1 MKIKLT
7 LIAILLLASCS
18 TDNASTW
25 NDMLPEYELKFS
37 DLATTWDE
45 GIPLGNATIGALIW
59 QKDGDLRFSLDRAD
73 LWDLRPMANL
83 DFENYDFKWVLE
95 QWHNN
100 TYEKVQQKYDAPYDN
115 LPAPSKI
122 PAAALEFN
130 SKELGEIESV
140 TLSLKD
146 ALCKIIWKNGTILTT
161 FVHATEPIGWYRFEN
176 LKKDLSPILISP
188 SYISNKKADK
198 ENPVTG
204 QDLRRLEYPGGKI
217 TSTKNS
223 HTYEQ
228 KGWNGFSYQVHT
240 DWNKKGTTL
249 EGNWSISSSKNDGKK
264 TVTAKE
270 IITNSSTINT
280 EDELLESHKKWWAS
294 FWSKSSISIPDTI
307 LQNQWHMEMYK
318 LGAAARRGAPPISLQ
333 SVWTADNG
341 KLPPWKGDFHHD
353 LNTQLSY
360 WPTYSGNHLDAEE
373 GFIDWLEK
381 YKPTFKKYTSE
392 YYNTTGLNV
401 PGVSTLTGDP
411 MGGWIQYAFGPTVS
425 AWLGQ
430 HYYLHWRYSMDKD
443 FLANKAYPWIKDVAI
458 HLDELSV
465 LDANGKRKLPLSSS
479 PEIHNNAR
487 SAWFD
492 KMSNFDLALV
502 RWTFEKASELATE
515 LGKTEEAEQ
524 WKKIGSE
531 WPEYAVNESGLMFTP
546 DLSFNESHRHFSH
559 LMAIHPLGLLD
570 YSNGKEQQQIIDK
583 TIANLDKTGS
593 SQWVGYSFS
602 WLGNLKARAFD
613 GEGAAKAL
621 KDFATSFVL
630 PNSFHVNGDQSGTGK
645 SNFTYRPFTL
655 EGNFAFAAGIQEML
669 IQSHTGTVKL
679 FPAIPKDWNDV
690 SFQQLRTEGAFL
702 ISARKEKGSTTLV
715 KIVSEKGGI
724 LKLENPFTSKNLE
737 INGSENYEWIGTVLV
752 VETKPNTTITI
763 Q

>member
-1 MKIKLT
+1 MKIKLI
-7 LIAILLLASCS
+7 LIALLLLGSCT
-18 TDNASTW
+18 TDKTSPW
-25 NDMLPEYELKFS
+25 NKMLPEYELKFPA
-37 DLATTWDE
+37 LARTWDE

-59 QKDGDLRFSLDRAD
+59 QNEDALRFSLDRAD

-95 QWHNN
+95 QWHKN

-130 SKELGEIESV
+130 SKKLGEIASV
-140 TLSLKD
+140 TLSLKN
-146 ALCKIIWKNGTILTT
+146 ALCTVKWKNGTQLTT

-176 LKKDLSPILISP
+176 LTQELSPVIIAP
-188 SYISNKKADK
+188 SYVSIKTAGPED
-198 ENPVTG
+198 PVTG
-204 QDLRRLEYPGGKI
+204 KDLRRLEYPGGKI
-217 TSTKNS
+217 ISTKNS
-223 HTYEQ
+223 HTYVQ
-228 KGWNGFSYQVHT
+228 KGWNDFSYEVHT
-240 DWNKKGTTL
+240 EWIKEGTTL
-249 EGNWSISSSKNDGKK
+249 EGSWSISSKK
-264 TVTAKE
+264 TETEVTATAKE
-270 IITNSSTINT
+270 TIAANSALN
-280 EDELLESHKKWWAS
+280 DKGNLLASHKKWWTS

-307 LQNQWHMEMYK
+307 LQNQWYMEMYK
-318 LGAAARRGAPPISLQ
+318 LGAAARKGAPPISLQ

-360 WPTYSGNHLDAEE
+360 WPTYSGNHLDLEE

-381 YKPTFKKYTSE
+381 YKPTFKKYTAE
-392 YYNTTGLNV
+392 YYNTTGINV

-430 HYYLHWRYSMDKD
+430 HYYLHWRYSMDRD
-443 FLANKAYPWIKDVAI
+443 FLTNKAYPWIKDVAI

-487 SAWFD
+487 NAWFD
-492 KMSNFDLALV
+492 SMSNFDLALV
-502 RWTFEKASELATE
+502 RWTFEKASELASE
-515 LGKTEEAEQ
+515 LGKKDEAEK
-524 WKKIGSE
+524 WKKIGLE
-531 WPEYAVNESGLMFTP
+531 WPDYAVNEDGLMFTA
-546 DLSFNESHRHFSH
+546 DLPFNSSHRHFSH

-570 YSNGKEQQQIIDK
+570 YSNGKQQQQIIDK

-669 IQSHTGTVKL
+669 IQSHTGIVKL
-679 FPAIPKDWNDV
+679 FPAIPKNWKEV

-702 ISARKEKGSTTLV
+702 ISAKKEKGSTTFVQIL
-715 KIVSEKGGI
+715 SEKGGTI
-724 LKLENPFTSKNLE
+724 KLENPFTTKELE
-737 INGSENYEWIGTVLV
+737 INGSESYTWNDGVLEIV
-752 VETKPNTTITI
+752 TKPKAIITI
-763 Q
+763 H